1 MADAKQRPD
10 AAELDPRDETRG
22 QTGQRPENQT
32 DESKGK
38 IKGEQ
43 VNDHVT
49 PERWDTKRGAEAA
62 MRGTSGRRG

>member
-10 AAELDPRDETRG
+10 AAELSTEEPE
-22 QTGQRPENQT
+22 TGQGGKRPENQT

-38 IKGEQ
+38 IRGEQ
-43 VNDHVT
+43 VTDDIT
-49 PERWDTKRGAEAA
+49 PERWDTKRGAEPA

>member
-10 AAELDPRDETRG
+10 AADLDTKSESQG
-22 QTGQRPENQT
+22 QGGKRPENQT

-43 VNDHVT
+43 VSDHIT
-49 PERWDTKRGAEAA
+49 PERWDTQRGAEPA